1 MRLRKRY
8 LKIGDVV
15 LIVLSLGLVIF
26 FSARVLFSGP
36 AADHVQITGQNT
48 KAVYSIEENRSVEV
62 DGPLGETTVIIAGGE
77 VWIQS
82 SPCREKICMKMG
94 HISRGG
100 EQLICIPNRVVVE
113 LVGEEQRIDGVSR

>member
-1 MRLRKRY
+1 
-8 LKIGDVV
+8 
-15 LIVLSLGLVIF
+15 
-26 FSARVLFSGP
+26 VLFSGS

-48 KAVYSIEENRSVEV
+48 KAHYSIGENRSVDVE
-62 DGPLGETTVIIAGGE
+62 GPLGKTTVIIEGGE

-100 EQLICIPNRVVVE
+100 EQLICIPNRIVVE